1 MYVTEPYTLW
11 CIISTELYSQN
22 VGSLYSVQNFISK
35 YIYSP
40 TLRPKGLQ
48 KPSNWHIFFLIV
60 GRIYPI
66 QIYILYMWPTTI
78 WKSTNHHLNENLYIG
93 SHNLSSSRLYF
104 RPIHA
109 PPQSDNLLWDSLKKI
124 YGIVWEFF
132 PKWRTLPPT
141 FWESLNKKQR
151 ARKLQDAQAEKLT
164 SLQAE
169 KLAC

>member
-1 MYVTEPYTLW
+1 MLAVYIQYKILF
-11 CIISTELYSQN
+11 QN
-22 VGSLYSVQNFISK
+22 VH
-35 YIYSP
+35 SP

-132 PKWRTLPPT
+132 PNGGPSPPRFGNPLT
-141 FWESLNKKQR
+141 KNNKLASSKM
-151 ARKLQDAQAEKLT
+151 RKLKSWQAYKLR
-164 SLQAE
+164 SSHANKLINLQATD
-169 KLAC
+169 